1 VPSLLLV
8 RHGQSTWNAS
18 GRWQGQADPPLSPV
32 GEAQAA
38 HAALRLTGTG
48 LTGVVSS
55 DLARARRTAE
65 IVAEALDLGRVAVDA
80 RLRERD
86 VGEWEGLTRPEIEER
101 FPGLLAAWGEG
112 RIEAPPGGE
121 PDPVLAARAGTALAA
136 LVRGSDAHERIL
148 VVTHGG
154 VIRALDASLGSDPTR
169 PANLA
174 GRWFDADGGG
184 ALRRGEVV
192 VLVDPDEL
200 TASPSA

>member
-18 GRWQGQADPPLSPV
+18 GRWQGQADPPLSPL
-32 GEAQAA
+32 GQAQAA
-38 HAALRLTGTG
+38 HAARRLADAD
-48 LTGVVSS
+48 LTGVVAS
-55 DLARARRTAE
+55 DLARARQTAE
-65 IVAEALDLGRVAVDA
+65 IVAAALGLGDVTVDA
-80 RLRERD
+80 GLRERD
-86 VGEWEGLTRPEIEER
+86 VGEWEGLTRAEIEER

-112 RIEAPPGGE
+112 RIDAPPGGE
-121 PDPVLAARAGTALAA
+121 PDAVLAARAKAA
-136 LVRGSDAHERIL
+136 LGTLIRPRGDGDRIL

-174 GRWFDADGGG
+174 GRWFQTDGNGSMV
-184 ALRRGEVV
+184 RGDVV

-200 TASPSA
+200 TASPSG